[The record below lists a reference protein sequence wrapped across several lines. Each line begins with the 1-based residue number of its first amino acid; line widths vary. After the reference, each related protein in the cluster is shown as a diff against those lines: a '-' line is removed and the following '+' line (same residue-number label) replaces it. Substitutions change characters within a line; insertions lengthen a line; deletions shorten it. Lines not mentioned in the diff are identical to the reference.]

1 MESGIYC
8 DEEKKEIDIFFGGK
22 IGVGTDKGILRENGK
37 EHEIHSL
44 SLNELEETHDVGT
57 DLRDKP
63 VKELP
68 FKIRLIFQDK
78 DIDSIN
84 VLIECLE
91 HIIEDKLKKICT
103 TK

>member
-22 IGVGTDKGILRENGK
+22 IGVSTEKGILRENGK
-37 EHEIHSL
+37 EHEIYSL
-44 SLNELEETHDVGT
+44 SLRELEEAHDVGA
-57 DLRDKP
+57 DLRDKS

-68 FKIRLIFQDK
+68 LKIRLIFQDK

-84 VLIECLE
+84 ILIECLE
-91 HIIEDKLKKICT
+91 HIIEDKLKKLCT

>member
-22 IGVGTDKGILRENGK
+22 IGVSTDKGVLREKGK
-37 EHEIHSL
+37 EYESYSL
-44 SLNELEETHDVGT
+44 CLRELEEAYDVGT
-57 DLRDKP
+57 NLNDKS

-68 FKIRLIFQDK
+68 FKIRLVFQCK
-78 DIDSIN
+78 DINSAN
-84 VLIECLE
+84 VLKECLE
-91 HIIEDKLKKICT
+91 NIIENGLKKSCT

>member
-8 DEEKKEIDIFFGGK
+8 YTEKEEIDIFFGGK

-37 EHEIHSL
+37 EHEAYSL
-44 SLNELEETHDVGT
+44 FFSELEETYDVGT
-57 DLRDKP
+57 DLRGKS
-63 VKELP
+63 VKEMP

-84 VLIECLE
+84 VLMKYLE
-91 HIIEDKLKKICT
+91 NIKNELKKSCT